1 MGKRLIGGVIC
12 GALLLAVGA
21 CGYPTKT
28 RSKVVTG
35 RVAVDGSSAMAAF
48 NLRAKRSFMELTGDT
63 NTPLTVS
70 DNSAAFAKLC
80 SGEIDV
86 AAVSRPINT
95 SSEAPLCRKNGI
107 TPDRI
112 LVAYEAAVVVSNKAL
127 AVGCLKTSQLKK
139 LWRSGSQVSSYAQ
152 LGGELPATEVSLF
165 GPTKSSPVF
174 ELFTSAIN
182 GQAGNSRS
190 DYSPFLYRQAN
201 AFAAAVAAD
210 KAALGYFDYAT
221 LADRSERNS
230 DQLQRN
236 SAVAVDGGDGCV
248 SASPATIQNGSY
260 SPLSRPLYY
269 YFDLKQIT
277 SESAVSTFVEIVL
290 ANAAMFA
297 KANLLVPVTPDQITQ
312 ERVQWLKAIARYKR
326 SAG

>member
-1 MGKRLIGGVIC
+1 VFVVKRLIGGVIC
-12 GALLLAVGA
+12 GALLVTLGA
-21 CGYPTKT
+21 CGYPTKQRT
-28 RSKVVTG
+28 KVVTG
-35 RVAVDGSSAMAAF
+35 RVAIDGSAAMAAF

-70 DNSAAFAKLC
+70 GNSAAFAKLC

-107 TPDRI
+107 TPHRI
-112 LVAYEAAVVVSNKAL
+112 LIAYEAAVVVANKAL
-127 AVGCLKTSQLKK
+127 AIGCLKTSQLTK
-139 LWRSGSQVSSYAQ
+139 LWRRNSEVSSYAQ
-152 LGGELPATEVSLF
+152 LGGGLPAVEVSLF
-165 GPTKSSPVF
+165 GPTKTSPVF

-182 GQAGNSRS
+182 GEAGNSRS
-190 DYSPFLYRQAN
+190 DYSPFLFQKAE
-201 AFAAAVAAD
+201 AFAAAITAD
-210 KAALGYFDYAT
+210 KAALGYFDYAA
-221 LADRSERNS
+221 LEE
-230 DQLQRN
+230 QLQAN
-236 SAVAVDGGDGCV
+236 SVLGVDAGDGCV
-248 SASPATIQNGSY
+248 KPSLATIQSGSY

-277 SESAVSTFVEIVL
+277 TESAVSTFLEISM

-297 KANLLVPVTPDQITQ
+297 KANSLVPITPNQITQ
-312 ERVQWLKAIARYKR
+312 ERVRWLKAIESYKQ